1 MTSIGAKHCEGSLY
15 VAIFLVCQ
23 VCVQGPDEMLDERA
37 ALKVVLKKQKRAGDV
52 SPLIERRIWHI
63 LRNKIEKKVIGAFLV
78 SRVNSSQ
85 VKTYCHRTI

>member
-23 VCVQGPDEMLDERA
+23 VRVQGPDEMLDERA

-52 SPLIERRIWHI
+52 SPLIERSISSI
-63 LRNKIEKKVIGAFLV
+63 LRNNSEKNRCCSVLV
-78 SRVNSSQ
+78 L
-85 VKTYCHRTI
+85 